1 MSPLL
6 AVACIGAVV
15 YATRAGGFVAAGWVP
30 HDSLAARL
38 LRLAPGNLFVAFG
51 VAEAVQGGW
60 VYAAG
65 CIAAT
70 AAMAVT
76 SREWAA
82 LAAGAAT
89 VALASWLGF

>member
-1 MSPLL
+1 MPPLV
-6 AVACIGAVV
+6 AIACIGMVI
-15 YATRAGGFVAAGWVP
+15 YATRLGGFVAARWVP

-51 VAEAVQGGW
+51 IAETLQGGW
-60 VYAAG
+60 SYG
-65 CIAAT
+65 LGSL
-70 AAMAVT
+70 AAMAAMVVT

-89 VALASWLGF
+89 VALMAWGR